1 MWKTWEGGEVKKM
14 WERGGGE
21 WGGGWGGRGGG
32 VMVVRLV
39 SKVGG

>member
-14 WERGGGE
+14 WERGGG
-21 WGGGWGGRGGG
+21 G

>member
-14 WERGGGE
+14 WERGGG
-21 WGGGWGGRGGG
+21 GG
-32 VMVVRLV
+32 VMGVRLV